1 MVQFIRL
8 RGEFFG
14 LGFGLYC
21 SGRTD
26 GRTAS
31 QLLALREAAR
41 MVPDCAQP
49 IILAYGTCASAKI
62 SRHSAGAWLTRIAPK
77 SKSTSTNCA
86 YPPIKF
92 EVSTQY

>member
-8 RGEFFG
+8 RGDFG
-14 LGFGLYC
+14 LPVGFGFYR

-49 IILAYGTCASAKI
+49 IILAYGTCASANFPPFGRRVAKRALRQNQNQRRLI
-62 SRHSAGAWLTRIAPK
+62 ALTPL
-77 SKSTSTNCA
+77 
-86 YPPIKF
+86 
-92 EVSTQY
+92 

>member
-1 MVQFIRL
+1 MVQFIRP
-8 RGEFFG
+8 RGDFW
-14 LGFGLYC
+14 LGFGFYR
-21 SGRTD
+21 S

-41 MVPDCAQP
+41 MVPNCAQP
-49 IILAYGTCASAKI
+49 IILAYRTCASAKI
-62 SRHSAGAWLTRIAPK
+62 SRHSAGAWLLRTLRKI
-77 SKSTSTNCA
+77 KSTYTNCA

>member
-8 RGEFFG
+8 RGDFG
-14 LGFGLYC
+14 LPVGFGFYR

-41 MVPDCAQP
+41 MVPNCAQP
-49 IILAYGTCASAKI
+49 IILAYGTCELSKNFPPFGRRVAVTHIAQNQ
-62 SRHSAGAWLTRIAPK
+62 SRLIALTPL
-77 SKSTSTNCA
+77 
-86 YPPIKF
+86 
-92 EVSTQY
+92 